1 MHKGFLVI
9 TKELLDFFN
18 DNSEI
23 SKGRIIF
30 FTVLTGVSYNL
41 ILVVIN
47 HASEI
52 AYIGDVKDTG
62 TIRYFFMFITLCALY
77 ILAYTNSIINMLM
90 MAEEVIQN
98 VRVKLISK
106 IQHTELYHLEEI
118 GTSKIDTQIAK
129 DTELI
134 SQGFRYLMA
143 TFNSGVM
150 AIGTLF
156 YVLVI
161 SPSAFLII
169 LLLST
174 VGVIVYKQN
183 YTQNLEKLKLSR
195 KTEAEFFHSLNDVI
209 SGFKELKVNYQ
220 KNQDIFTDATKI
232 AKLTQELRISAE
244 NSLAWNQAVVLI
256 FYFLIVAV
264 TLFILPSYGLI
275 TSWDISSI
283 ITLLIFIYQPIITFL
298 RSVPNIML
306 ISVAIKN
313 LNQLESKLDTQDVA
327 NSGIM
332 LYDVPTNFEKIV
344 LNSVRFQYKD
354 KDGSVLFAAGPINL
368 TIQQGETIFV
378 VGGNGSGKSTILKLL
393 TGLYYPL
400 EGGSIA
406 LDDEI
411 LDKTNYQAYRELFS
425 IIYTDFHLFEKL
437 YGLKSINEQEITQ
450 LLRKMEIYKKTQ
462 FINGKFT
469 NLDLS
474 TGQKKRIA
482 YIVAMLDNKQICIFD
497 EWAADQDPRFR
508 RFFYEHLIKEL
519 KDMGKTVIAVTHDD
533 KWFDKA
539 DRILKMEEGKLVKY
553 S

>member
-1 MHKGFLVI
+1 
-9 TKELLDFFN
+9 
-18 DNSEI
+18 
-23 SKGRIIF
+23 
-30 FTVLTGVSYNL
+30 
-41 ILVVIN
+41 
-47 HASEI
+47 
-52 AYIGDVKDTG
+52 
-62 TIRYFFMFITLCALY
+62 
-77 ILAYTNSIINMLM
+77 
-90 MAEEVIQN
+90 
-98 VRVKLISK
+98 
-106 IQHTELYHLEEI
+106 
-118 GTSKIDTQIAK
+118 
-129 DTELI
+129 
-134 SQGFRYLMA
+134 
-143 TFNSGVM
+143 
-150 AIGTLF
+150 
-156 YVLVI
+156 
-161 SPSAFLII
+161 
-169 LLLST
+169 
-174 VGVIVYKQN
+174 
-183 YTQNLEKLKLSR
+183 
-195 KTEAEFFHSLNDVI
+195 
-209 SGFKELKVNYQ
+209 
-220 KNQDIFTDATKI
+220 
-232 AKLTQELRISAE
+232 
-244 NSLAWNQAVVLI
+244 
-256 FYFLIVAV
+256 
-264 TLFILPSYGLI
+264 
-275 TSWDISSI
+275 
-283 ITLLIFIYQPIITFL
+283 
-298 RSVPNIML
+298 ML